1 MEQNPD
7 VAGLGAEAIL
17 NLKSLVGGI
26 VNAFGVD
33 PEKLGI
39 DLDKIN
45 DQQVF
50 RSIINKLVLDQTSK
64 LKGALSNKELDFSG
78 KATAQLGTTA
88 EANKVILAFQKQAA
102 LKVQIMSNEAADYF
116 SENGTYGRGKMDG
129 KTFSSV
135 DQYLNDFKNNN
146 EIFGPALINEFSTVA
161 EVKAY
166 RRLRGNALTDA
177 EIDAMTA
184 KINSLGAS

>member
-1 MEQNPD
+1 
-7 VAGLGAEAIL
+7 
-17 NLKSLVGGI
+17 
-26 VNAFGVD
+26 
-33 PEKLGI
+33 
-39 DLDKIN
+39 
-45 DQQVF
+45 
-50 RSIINKLVLDQTSK
+50 
-64 LKGALSNKELDFSG
+64 
-78 KATAQLGTTA
+78 
-88 EANKVILAFQKQAA
+88 
-102 LKVQIMSNEAADYF
+102 
-116 SENGTYGRGKMDG
+116 MDG

-184 KINSLGAS
+184 KINSLGGS